1 MAATLRVLRVVDGT
15 SVDGPGL
22 RTAVYLAGC
31 GHYCPGCHNPSSW
44 DFDGGIETTVEALM
58 ARIADNDFNVTLTG
72 GDPFYQLEPVI
83 ELAMAVKRLGKT
95 LWCYTGFTY
104 EQICNHISMRRLLE
118 WVDVL
123 VDGPFLLERR
133 DTDLLFRGSSNQRL
147 IDVVRSY
154 PGSVRLYSQD
164 YRVQ

>member
-31 GHYCPGCHNPSSW
+31 GHHCPGCHNPSSW
-44 DFDGGIETTVEALM
+44 DFDGGEEMSVESVM
-58 ARIADNDFNVTLTG
+58 ARIVDNDFDVTLTG
-72 GDPFYQLEPVI
+72 GDPLYQLDAVI
-83 ELAMAVKRLGKT
+83 ELVMDVKRLGKT
-95 LWCYTGFTY
+95 VWCYTGFTY
-104 EQICNHISMRRLLE
+104 EQICANTSMRRLLE

-147 IDVVRSY
+147 IDVAGSA
-154 PGSVRLYSQD
+154 PGAVRLYPQD